1 MLDDEVVFYCLAS
14 GIAAL
19 VAYFYF
25 VQSPD
30 TDPFILNVQ
39 AGISQLRHPGETAV
53 YRSRITP
60 FTGTLLS
67 GLSIGKSAF
76 STRDGNLAD
85 IWELAQKASIGECSF
100 GATDSV
106 NPISSEELARLVYGV
121 GKKLQNS
128 QNPIAVM
135 LPNSI
140 ESLVLTFA
148 GPLFGTPVVFIAVE
162 DVSVQQLEEFLS
174 VAKPSSIVT
183 TAEIIRGVRVP
194 GEALVYS
201 VKGDISGARSWSEL
215 AAECKQHSVESFPEF
230 DEVTAPVSFI
240 YPGQAGEVKQTV
252 LSNQNIVSAVASQ
265 IKSLPYSQQ
274 WNDSDLVLSCTSH
287 LSMYTFILH
296 LAAIVVGA
304 RLALPEKDSPTD
316 LFKLIAEVQ
325 PTVLI
330 SDDDTM
336 KSLAGRADRLKVLGM
351 IKLQMANST
360 LSRGIMPTT
369 SVVLSFFKSVRLIHT
384 SYNSLN
390 TPDRALTT
398 KETNTIRALTGAR
411 VIHALCSPICASP
424 LAQTQLFDYRLGAD
438 NVINYGPVLPCLE
451 AILKDHGLYSAE
463 DKKGQLWIRGPAC
476 NNDSW
481 TNTGIIGEWGIDGT
495 LRTYA

>member
-1 MLDDEVVFYCLAS
+1 MFDDEVVFYCLAC
-14 GIAAL
+14 GLAAIAA
-19 VAYFYF
+19 YIYF

-39 AGISQLRHPGETAV
+39 AGISQLRHPGETAI

-85 IWELAQKASIGECSF
+85 IWELAKKASIGECSY
-100 GATDSV
+100 GASDSV
-106 NPISSEELARLVYGV
+106 NPISCAELTRLVYGV
-121 GKKLQNS
+121 GEKLRNS

-174 VAKPSSIVT
+174 VANPSSIVT

-194 GEALVYS
+194 NNAQVYS
-201 VKGDISGARSWSEL
+201 VKGDISGAMSWKEL
-215 AAECKQHSVESFPEF
+215 ASECSKRTAGDFPEF
-230 DEVTAPVSFI
+230 DESKVPISFI
-240 YPGQAGEVKQTV
+240 YPNQAGEVKQTV

-274 WNDSDLVLSCTSH
+274 WNSSDLVLSCTSH
-287 LSMYTFILH
+287 LSMYTFTLH

-304 RLALPEKDSPTD
+304 SLALPEKDSPTD
-316 LFKLIAEVQ
+316 LFKLVAEVK
-325 PTVLI
+325 PTILI

-336 KSLAGRADRLKVLGM
+336 KSLAGRADRLKILGM

-360 LSRGIMPTT
+360 LSKGIMPSM
-369 SVVLSFFKSVRLIHT
+369 SVALNSFKSARLIHT

-398 KETNTIRALTGAR
+398 KETNIIRALTGAR

-424 LAQTQLFDYRLGAD
+424 LAQTQLYDYRLGAD

-451 AILKDHGLYSAE
+451 AILKDHGLYSAQ

-476 NNDSW
+476 KETW

-495 LRTYA
+495 LRLYA